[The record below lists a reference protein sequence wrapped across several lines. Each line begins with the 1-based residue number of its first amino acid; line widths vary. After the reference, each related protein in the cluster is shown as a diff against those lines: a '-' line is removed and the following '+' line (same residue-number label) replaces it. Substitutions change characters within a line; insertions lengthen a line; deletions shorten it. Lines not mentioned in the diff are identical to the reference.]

1 MVRPH
6 PLPRLAFLQDA
17 LEFPALLVVEDL
29 FDLGLAFTQHGSV
42 ILPEIVE
49 DGLHLLLLDC
59 REVEFALH
67 AREIEFPAGGGIE
80 GRLVQEVMHAEIHG
94 HRSRRRAAQE
104 HQRQRDHAG
113 NLGIPRS
120 GEARFLEEIRAHRWS
135 SWPACFPAPRRY
147 RRRANPA
154 APSPLRETG
163 PWGIRFRG
171 KPDSCPAPPAS
182 KATQTLIAARR
193 RNPGQRTRQRRAQP
207 DGGPP
212 AASPAHKTPAPAPD
226 PLLLG
231 TRRTT
236 GRPAACRPLPG
247 GTTHSC
253 SGAPRYPAEPP
264 ASACRTGTP
273 QGSPSLPHA

>member
-1 MVRPH
+1 MVRRGTLWVRRPNRRMLLS
-6 PLPRLAFLQDA
+6 PLPFLQNP
-17 LEFPALLVVEDL
+17 LEFPALLFGEDL
-29 FDLGLAFTQHGSV
+29 FDLGLAFTQYSTIV
-42 ILPEIVE
+42 LPEIVE
-49 DGLHLLLLDC
+49 DGLHLLLLDR
-59 REVEFALH
+59 REIELPLH
-67 AREIEFPAGGGIE
+67 PREIEFLDGRRVE

-94 HRSRRRAAQE
+94 HRSRRRAAQK
-104 HQRQRDHAG
+104 HQREGDHASDF
-113 NLGIPRS
+113 GIPRS
-120 GEARFLEEIRAHRWS
+120 GEARFLEQIRAHRWS

-147 RRRANPA
+147 RRRANPP
-154 APSPLRETG
+154 APSP
-163 PWGIRFRG
+163 
-171 KPDSCPAPPAS
+171 S
-182 KATQTLIAARR
+182 KATQTPTAARR
-193 RNPGQRTRQRRAQP
+193 RNPGQRPRQRRAQP